1 MQLAGVL
8 LSETDTLDGVAAFT
22 VLKLRGMAG
31 TTYNITYSAT
41 SAYRGLTV
49 VKDVS
54 EACME

>member
-8 LSETDTLDGVAAFT
+8 LSETDPLDGVAAFT
-22 VLKLRGMAG
+22 VLKLRGLAG

-54 EACME
+54 